1 MAMIKSKFI
10 CRRRIFRL
18 LCNSRST
25 TITIFPI
32 LILTVLV
39 GYAIGGVL
47 ESTDS
52 QSSEFYYKP
61 FSEAEINAVVQ
72 NSLTLDDCIR
82 IALTKNLP
90 LQITHHDFLK
100 SEASHYGTY
109 SIFFLFSL
117 STVLKRKRR
126 KIVRRLRRGPKENSN
141 LIIRRL

>member
-1 MAMIKSKFI
+1 MAMIKRKFI

-18 LCNSRST
+18 LCKSRST
-25 TITIFPI
+25 TITIFTI

-39 GYAIGGVL
+39 GHAIGEVL

-82 IALTKNLP
+82 IALTQNLP
-90 LQITHHDFLK
+90 LQITHHR
-100 SEASHYGTY
+100 
-109 SIFFLFSL
+109 FS
-117 STVLKRKRR
+117 
-126 KIVRRLRRGPKENSN
+126 
-141 LIIRRL
+141 